1 MHFVCLLQILVV
13 ICKHQAWDTAHF
25 SFNYLSHLVCP
36 YRYFGMDCSES
47 CSGHCINNETCDHV
61 SGVCTNGCQDGYTGS
76 LCTISKIHV
85 WFTWK
90 KFDVVNLFAVKRF
103 LFINISSK
111 QLAKR
116 VITAETALFF
126 VLLIVRRVD
135 TQMGRVLA
143 RKVGWVQAVQQVFY
157 FSL

>member
-1 MHFVCLLQILVV
+1 M
-13 ICKHQAWDTAHF
+13 
-25 SFNYLSHLVCP
+25 
-36 YRYFGMDCSES
+36 
-47 CSGHCINNETCDHV
+47 
-61 SGVCTNGCQDGYTGS
+61 
-76 LCTISKIHV
+76 
-85 WFTWK
+85 
-90 KFDVVNLFAVKRF
+90 NLFAVKRF

-126 VLLIVRRVD
+126 VVLIIRRVD

>member
-1 MHFVCLLQILVV
+1 M
-13 ICKHQAWDTAHF
+13 
-25 SFNYLSHLVCP
+25 
-36 YRYFGMDCSES
+36 
-47 CSGHCINNETCDHV
+47 
-61 SGVCTNGCQDGYTGS
+61 
-76 LCTISKIHV
+76 
-85 WFTWK
+85 
-90 KFDVVNLFAVKRF
+90 NLFAVKRF

-116 VITAETALFF
+116 VITAETALYF

-143 RKVGWVQAVQQVFY
+143 RKVGWDQAVQQVFY